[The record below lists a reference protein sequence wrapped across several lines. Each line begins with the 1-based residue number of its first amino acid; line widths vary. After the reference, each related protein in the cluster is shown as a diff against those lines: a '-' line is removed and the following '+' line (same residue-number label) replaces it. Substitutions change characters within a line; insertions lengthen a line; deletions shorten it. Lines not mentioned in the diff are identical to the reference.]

1 MNLYWE
7 ETDLNLLS
15 FGHPKSSQ
23 TKTLVSLFWIGVYT
37 FHIRLIWFI
46 ASFLHK
52 GYIKLGGG
60 EKGERVALV
69 PNIICMYNV
78 NICMYMEQKVVLVL
92 VWPKLLQYLNKLW
105 LHKNEG
111 KL

>member
-7 ETDLNLLS
+7 ENDLNLFS
-15 FGHPKSSQ
+15 FGHTKSSQ
-23 TKTLVSLFWIGVYT
+23 TKTLVWLFWIGVYT

-69 PNIICMYNV
+69 PNIICMY
-78 NICMYMEQKVVLVL
+78 MEQKVVLVL